1 MNPSK
6 KYLCGILGFPL
17 GHTASPSMHQAA
29 FRALKLD
36 GDYFAF
42 PVMPSQLKKAVEA
55 VRYLNVRGV
64 NVTIP
69 FKEKIIRFLDEISP
83 EAEMMG
89 AVNTILNSEGR
100 LTGFNTDGYG
110 FQRAFESGL
119 KKSLRGMKLI
129 LIGAGGAARAV
140 AIQCA
145 LSDVRELVIV
155 NRSRARLKGLI
166 KDLNEAFPSL
176 AVRGFSLAYPNLKK
190 EFENTGGI
198 VNATSLGMSKEDPL
212 PMPADWL
219 AKNACVYDLVYRP
232 FETNWVKLARKRG
245 CPAVGGYE
253 MLLHQGARSFEIWTQ
268 RKAPLEPMRAA
279 LLKQLGVKRRFV
291 L

>member
-29 FRALKLD
+29 FRALNLD

-55 VRYLNVRGV
+55 VRYLNVCGV

-69 FKEKIIRFLDEISP
+69 FKEKVIRFLDEISP

-110 FQRAFESGL
+110 FQKAFESGL

-140 AIQCA
+140 AVQCA

-155 NRSRARLKGLI
+155 NRSKVRLKSLI
-166 KDLNEAFPSL
+166 QDLKKSFPSL
-176 AVRGFSLAYPNLKK
+176 VVSGFSLDHPGLKK
-190 EFENTGGI
+190 EFENAGGV
-198 VNATSLGMSKEDPL
+198 VNATSLGMSKNDLL
-212 PMPADWL
+212 PAPVDWL
-219 AKNACVYDLVYRP
+219 IRDLRVYDLVYRP
-232 FETNWVKLARKRG
+232 FETSWVKLARKKG
-245 CPAVGGYE
+245 CRAVGGYE

-279 LLKQLGVKRRFV
+279 LLKQLGVKS
-291 L
+291 